1 MRTITGTDFC
11 RVEHHGNTIAHAG
24 AAGYWVECAVADAS
38 SVTMHRQ
45 NILDATRQLAA
56 LLGYD
61 LVLRQPATVEEAA

>member
-11 RVEHHGNTIAHAG
+11 RVEHHGNIIAGAG
-24 AAGYWVECAVADAS
+24 AAGYWLTCECPTAYAIS
-38 SVTMHRQ
+38 SLRQ
-45 NILDATRQLAA
+45 NVLDSTSAIAD